1 MKIIYVTT
9 TIDADDYK
17 SYVSLWSKKPN
28 PSNQNF
34 HNKVI
39 RSLAINNE
47 LEVIS
52 IRPFSRKLVSIKSL
66 PKVDKV
72 TGNIKW
78 HYLPI
83 KGNKFNRFIKI
94 KKDGV
99 KALKKS
105 ELAGSIILAD
115 TININC
121 MNVATRLGKIGKVP
135 VIGICTDS
143 PSNITGTLKSY
154 TKFLL
159 KKATKLDGY
168 ITLTEELN
176 TLFNDRNKP
185 HIVIEGIVENNPKKD
200 KNNGEIPYFFFG
212 GSLLPRYGINEL
224 IDGFSMLNRND
235 VKLIIAG
242 HSGSIKF
249 DNPNIE
255 FVGTLDNKDVLAYES
270 NALANI
276 NPRPYSEDL
285 DRFSIPSKTLEYLSS
300 GVPTISVRNSKLNKY
315 FKDEIIWINNSSKE
329 EIKESLEHVL
339 NMSEEERN
347 SLGIKA
353 KEKVLELYSLDQFNH
368 KVTNFIS
375 TFLKD

>member
-1 MKIIYVTT
+1 MRIVYVTT

-47 LEVIS
+47 VEVIS

-66 PKVDKV
+66 PRVDKNV
-72 TGNIKW
+72 GNINW

-83 KGNKFNRFIKI
+83 KGNKFARFISI
-94 KKDGV
+94 KKDGAKV
-99 KALKKS
+99 FKKS
-105 ELAGSIILAD
+105 ELTGAIILTD

-121 MNVATRLGKIGKVP
+121 MNVATKLGKIGKIP

-159 KKATKLDGY
+159 NKAAKLDGY

-176 TLFNDRNKP
+176 TLFNDHNKP
-185 HIVIEGIVENNPKKD
+185 HMVIEGIVENNIKKEKLSGD
-200 KNNGEIPYFFFG
+200 IPYFFFG
-212 GSLLPRYGINEL
+212 GSLLPRYGVNEL
-224 IDGFSMLNRND
+224 IDGFNLLNRHD
-235 VKLIIAG
+235 VNLIIAG
-242 HSGSIKF
+242 HTGTIKV
-249 DNPNIE
+249 DDPNIR

-270 NALANI
+270 NAIANI

-300 GVPTISVRNSKLNKY
+300 GVPTISVRNSKLGKY
-315 FKDEIIWINNSSKE
+315 FKDEIIWINNATKE
-329 EIKESLEHVL
+329 DICASFEQVL
-339 NMSEEERN
+339 NMNEGERI
-347 SLGIKA
+347 SFGQKA
-353 KEKVLELYSLDQFNH
+353 KEKVLELYSLDQFNT
-368 KVTNFIS
+368 KVSNFIA
-375 TFLKD
+375 TFLNK